1 MSEEG
6 LQWLYEVLENVQL
19 LQFLATIRDD
29 LQITRLEHFDYV
41 QPQDLE
47 KIGLSKPGARRLLD
61 AIKKRKAQQWK
72 KNILTKLIP
81 SGSKPL
87 TNKKHV
93 DTLSSSLTCLI
104 QEKDVTLS
112 IKLGDG
118 SFGVVR
124 RGEWSSPTEQ
134 ILPVAVKILKADALA
149 QPEVFHDFIKEVQS
163 MHTLSHLN
171 LIRLYGV
178 VLSQPMM
185 MVTELAPLGS
195 LLDCLRKECQHTPLP
210 LLCEYAAQVATGMA
224 YLESKRFLH
233 RDLACRNILLAAKD
247 KVKIGDFGLMRAL
260 PQEEDCYVMTEHKK
274 VPFPWCAPESLRY
287 RQFSHASDAWM
298 FGVTVWEMFTFGEEP
313 WVGLGGSEILRKID
327 RENERLHR
335 PEACS
340 TVIYNILLKCWLKS
354 PQERPTFAT
363 MRDLFRKA
371 MPSVMRAL
379 SRQDEPDRL
388 EVHVGDSIAIID
400 GQADAYW
407 WKGQNQR
414 TFDIGLFP
422 RCLVDAQRPV
432 CPEDISKPLK
442 NSLIHT
448 GHGSAFGESWGSPE
462 YIDDVYLKNPMA
474 PPDAIGVDL
483 DRTSLQ
489 RSSYHD
495 KVKKSYSTPFR
506 NSEKQFHY
514 RKLEVTGKAS
524 KSKPRRPPQPKLN
537 NNSHKDELLIDISP
551 DELGSNLQ
559 LPNSVQVSPRSVS
572 LLDEPIDIPQEDF
585 WPDDSLS
592 VCSGPATFPQTPT
605 YLNTL
610 DLDVNNLV
618 RQDDPFDTSRIDTNV
633 NRYNSNLTLQP
644 SQNGLQT
651 SNTLPSYSEVLKNN
665 VTATPLYN
673 IENLSPSKNATVNSS
688 TYIVDDSLIKE
699 FEKTLSLGKN
709 PNIATLAPP
718 PQSSKMQQKQTRSVY
733 ESHYGQTNNLRPVSV
748 SSSSSNIYPKNT
760 NATNVINN
768 AMKCNTNL
776 YGSTKS
782 CNITDPQKFSNLQ
795 YNKISEFGEFKSNR
809 PLVQT
814 DRINN
819 LQGYQNGGLSS
830 LYGNTSS
837 MYNAQCEPYRS
848 QNVGNNISSIYNTSE
863 SLYNNV
869 LPNQRLYSD
878 VAENVYSEIPEN
890 VYSSVPDELLKPHRP
905 APPSPLV
912 VLGQPLS
919 MQQIQRKIQQGQLS
933 ADAERLMTPEF
944 RNNKI
949 SRVRDEVPDVETD
962 HCLSVLQSCGWDVSG
977 TVKTIKI
984 DKLLRLGVA
993 TRQQCEAALQR
1004 TNWNVELAAS
1014 SIFD

>member
-6 LQWLYEVLENVQL
+6 LQWLYEVLESVQL
-19 LQFLATIRDD
+19 LQFLASIRDD

-72 KNILTKLIP
+72 KNILTKFMP

-87 TNKKHV
+87 ASKKQV
-93 DTLSSSLTCLI
+93 DSLSSSLTCLI

-124 RGEWSSPTEQ
+124 RGEWTSPTGQ
-134 ILPVAVKILKADALA
+134 IVPVAVKVLKADALS
-149 QPEVFHDFIKEVQS
+149 QPGVFHDFIKEVQS
-163 MHTLSHLN
+163 MHTLSHIN
-171 LIRLYGV
+171 LIRLFGV

-233 RDLACRNILLAAKD
+233 RDLACRNILLAGRD

-327 RENERLHR
+327 RENERLHQ
-335 PEACS
+335 PEACPN
-340 TVIYNILLKCWLKS
+340 VIYGIMLQCWLKN
-354 PQERPTFAT
+354 PQERPTFAS
-363 MRDLFRKA
+363 MRESFRKA
-371 MPSVMRAL
+371 MPPVMRAIG
-379 SRQDEPDRL
+379 RQDEEDRL
-388 EVHVGDSIAIID
+388 EVHVGDNVAIID

-422 RCLVDAQRPV
+422 RCLVDAQRPI
-432 CPEDISKPLK
+432 CSEDISKPLK
-442 NSLIHT
+442 NSFIHT
-448 GHGSAFGESWGSPE
+448 GHGSAFGESWGSPQ
-462 YIDDVYLKNPMA
+462 YIDDMYLKNPMT
-474 PPDAIGVDL
+474 PPDAIGMNH
-483 DRTSLQ
+483 DRITLQ
-489 RSSYHD
+489 RASHHD
-495 KVKKSYSTPFR
+495 KVKKSYSASFR
-506 NSEKQFHY
+506 SSEKQFNY
-514 RKLEVTGKAS
+514 RKLEMTTKTS

-537 NNSHKDELLIDISP
+537 NISSKDELLIDISP
-551 DELGSNLQ
+551 DELGGNLR
-559 LPNSVQVSPRSVS
+559 LPNSMQVSPKSIS
-572 LLDEPIDIPQEDF
+572 LLDEPIDIPQEDC
-585 WPDDSLS
+585 WPDDTLS
-592 VCSGPATFPQTPT
+592 VCSGPATFAPTPT
-605 YLNTL
+605 YLNTAGF
-610 DLDVNNLV
+610 DENLIS
-618 RQDDPFDTSRIDTNV
+618 RDDPFDTSQIDTTATAS
-633 NRYNSNLTLQP
+633 RYFTLQP
-644 SQNGLQT
+644 STNGSQT
-651 SNTLPSYSEVLKNN
+651 AFPSYSEVAKSN
-665 VTATPLYN
+665 VTATPPCN
-673 IENLSPSKNATVNSS
+673 IQNLTPSKIAINPKTC
-688 TYIVDDSLIKE
+688 IVDDTLIKE
-699 FEKTLSLGKN
+699 LEKSLSLGKN
-709 PNIATLAPP
+709 SNITPLQPP
-718 PQSSKMQQKQTRSVY
+718 PQSSKKHSN
-733 ESHYGQTNNLRPVSV
+733 YGQTNNLRLDPAC
-748 SSSSSNIYPKNT
+748 SSPSSFSKNT
-760 NATNVINN
+760 NVTNKTSN
-768 AMKCNTNL
+768 ANL

-782 CNITDPQKFSNLQ
+782 CNITDPLKLTNLQ
-795 YNKISEFGEFKSNR
+795 YAKTSEFGEFKSNR
-809 PLVQT
+809 PIVQS
-814 DRINN
+814 DPINPHAS
-819 LQGYQNGGLSS
+819 QNGTAS
-830 LYGNTSS
+830 LYGNT
-837 MYNAQCEPYRS
+837 MYNAQYEPYRS
-848 QNVGNNISSIYNTSE
+848 QSVSNNVSSIYN
-863 SLYNNV
+863 NV
-869 LPNQRLYSD
+869 PASQRLYNE
-878 VAENVYSEIPEN
+878 VAENVYSEIPDN
-890 VYSSVPDELLKPHRP
+890 VYSSVPDESLKPHRP

-944 RNNKI
+944 RSNKI
-949 SRVRDEVPDVETD
+949 SRVRDEVPDVDTD
-962 HCLSVLQSCGWDVSG
+962 YCLSILQTCGWDVSA
-977 TVKTIKI
+977 TVKTIKV
-984 DKLLRLGVA
+984 DKLLRLGIA